1 MNVDTSELAESS
13 IDELTGQ
20 LTARARAVNM
30 AHAAM
35 LETVV
40 AVADRDPVGLDADL
54 VAFTLKW
61 TQTAARG
68 EVEFGRHLQ
77 RVLKPVWAAMC
88 RGDLDVR
95 RARVFC
101 DVLCTVNDQIA
112 FAIALDHADR
122 AHEWT
127 IAQLRDRLR
136 RAMLR
141 ADPDGAA
148 RRTERSI
155 EQRKLTMMPDREST
169 AGLIGTCLPA
179 ARAVAAFER
188 VDAFACARHNGGDAR
203 TLDQLRADTFLD
215 LLEGVDIGASP
226 VHRRGIVELSVPW
239 SVLARGIGPTATEPA
254 GGPNPVQPNAHR
266 GDEPATLA
274 GFGPVEAPVAR
285 DIVAAMLGRRD
296 IAWRFR
302 VNGDAGELLAVG
314 SVQRVVTR
322 PPREADP
329 HRRSPGPALARWVRA
344 RDGTCRAPGCR
355 VPATVCDIDHTI
367 GHASGGRTTHDNL
380 ALLCR
385 HHHRLKHEPGWQ
397 VAQPAPGVLTWTSRH
412 GPSFTRR
419 DGP

>member
-1 MNVDTSELAESS
+1 MSVDTSGSAEPS
-13 IDELTGQ
+13 IDELTGR
-20 LTARARAVNM
+20 LTAGARAVNI
-30 AHAAM
+30 AQAAM

-40 AVADRDPVGLDADL
+40 AVADRDPVGFDADL

-61 TQTAARG
+61 TQSAARG
-68 EVEFGRHLQ
+68 EVEFGRQLQ

-88 RGDLDVR
+88 RGALDVR
-95 RARVFC
+95 RAHVFC
-101 DVLCTVNDQIA
+101 DVLCTVDDEIA

-127 IAQLRDRLR
+127 TAQLRDRLR
-136 RAMLR
+136 RAVLR
-141 ADPDGAA
+141 ADPNGAA

-179 ARAVAAFER
+179 ARAAAAFER
-188 VDAFACARHNGGDAR
+188 VDAFARARHNGGDAR

-215 LLEGVDIGASP
+215 LLEGVDIGTSP

-239 SVLARGIGPTATEPA
+239 SVLARGIGPTAPEPA
-254 GGPNPVQPNAHR
+254 GGPNPVQANAQR

-285 DIVAAMLGRRD
+285 DIVAAMLGRHD
-296 IAWRFR
+296 VAWRFR

-314 SVQRVVTR
+314 SLRRVAR
-322 PPREADP
+322 PPRETDP
-329 HRRSPGPALARWVRA
+329 GRRSPGPALARWVRA
-344 RDGTCRAPGCR
+344 RDRACRAPGCR
-355 VPATVCDIDHTI
+355 VPASVCDIDHTI
-367 GHASGGRTTHDNL
+367 DHAHGGKTTHDNL

-385 HHHRLKHEPGWQ
+385 HHHRLKHEAGWQ
-397 VAQPAPGVLTWTSRH
+397 VTQPTPGVLTWTSRH